1 MLIGGVLLFAL
12 QTQAQKA
19 ETKLSFSIRNATLEE
34 FVKRIENS
42 TGFSFI
48 YGEEVKINH
57 RITLDVKQ
65 KTIPEILDLA
75 FANEP
80 VKYQIT
86 GRHILLQKK
95 KQNNKNIRM

>member
-48 YGEEVKINH
+48 YGEEVKMNH
-57 RITLDVKQ
+57 RLIVQ
-65 KTIPEILDLA
+65 K
-75 FANEP
+75 N
-80 VKYQIT
+80 
-86 GRHILLQKK
+86 LQCS
-95 KQNNKNIRM
+95 